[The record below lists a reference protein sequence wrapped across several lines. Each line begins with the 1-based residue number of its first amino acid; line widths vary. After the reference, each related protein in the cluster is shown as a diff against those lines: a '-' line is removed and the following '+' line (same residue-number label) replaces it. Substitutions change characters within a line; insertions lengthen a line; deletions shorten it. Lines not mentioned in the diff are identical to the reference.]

1 MDFENMK
8 KIVSTN
14 KILIM
19 IIGLS
24 CVVLM
29 GGSYAWYTINV
40 ESNKV
45 HTMKVGTLELELK
58 GKEEQVIINKAVP
71 QKDSEGIKNT
81 PYHFTVTNT
90 GNLSTKYN
98 VYLEDI
104 SLSSGATRLSDSVI
118 KYNLANDKENNTQ
131 YLNSLQNISGKRL
144 LITGTLKPEESITY
158 DLRLWLA
165 EEATSEIA
173 GEEFIAKITIEGGQT
188 NRPIE

>member
-1 MDFENMK
+1 MLFR
-8 KIVSTN
+8 S
-14 KILIM
+14 
-19 IIGLS
+19 
-24 CVVLM
+24 
-29 GGSYAWYTINV
+29 
-40 ESNKV
+40 
-45 HTMKVGTLELELK
+45 
-58 GKEEQVIINKAVP
+58 
-71 QKDSEGIKNT
+71 
-81 PYHFTVTNT
+81 
-90 GNLSTKYN
+90 N

>member
-1 MDFENMK
+1 MK

-81 PYHFTVTNT
+81 P
-90 GNLSTKYN
+90 
-98 VYLEDI
+98 I
-104 SLSSGATRLSDSVI
+104 I
-118 KYNLANDKENNTQ
+118 
-131 YLNSLQNISGKRL
+131 LQ
-144 LITGTLKPEESITY
+144 
-158 DLRLWLA
+158 
-165 EEATSEIA
+165 
-173 GEEFIAKITIEGGQT
+173 
-188 NRPIE
+188 